1 MGIAADIILIVL
13 AGLIGGLVAHRLKQ
27 PLLVG
32 YILAGVLI
40 GPHTAGPT
48 VGDLHDIELL
58 AEIGVAL
65 LLFAL
70 GLELS
75 LKDLRVVRKIALIG
89 GPIQIVL
96 TTAFGYGLARYF
108 LGWETQH
115 AIWFGAMISLSSTMV
130 VLKTLMAQGVS
141 GTLASRVMI
150 GLLVV
155 QDLAVAPLLIGLPK
169 LNDPQ
174 NLIADLGLATLQ
186 GAGFLAAM
194 ILVGTRVIP
203 AILKEIASWDSRELF
218 LVAVVAL
225 GVGIGYG
232 TYLFGLSF
240 AFGAF
245 VAGMVLSE
253 TEFSDQA
260 LSDIVP
266 LRDVFGLLFFAS
278 AGMLLDP
285 SFLLENWGVVSATVA
300 LVIVGKALIF
310 GALSRSFGYVN
321 MAPWIIALGLAQC
334 GEFAFVLARTG
345 LQSGAISADVYS
357 FTLTVTLATM
367 VVSPLLSR
375 CAVPLA
381 RWQQSHFDQPLQ
393 LSKFNLPDEGLSGH
407 VVITGYGR
415 TGRTA
420 AQVMRNIGLPFVIIE
435 LNNDKAQALRRE
447 KLPVVWGDS
456 SREEILAAAGV
467 GRARLLLITVPAEVV
482 IRLTVQQARRL
493 QPDLHIVARALYQE
507 HLKELRALGIYEAV
521 QPEFEAGLEMVR
533 QVLSHFEFAPIDVHR
548 FSDAVRK
555 DLYQPLRGE
564 DLSDPCRDVLADLR
578 RAGDSLE
585 IDWLTVPD
593 DAAVAGS
600 TIRSLALRTRTG
612 ALVVAAVHQG
622 EVHANP
628 GPEYEIAGGDMLALL
643 GDLSQR
649 AAARKILEENTFV
662 TRAGADPSKTAGFK
676 E

>member
-1 MGIAADIILIVL
+1 MGIAADIILVVL
-13 AGLIGGLVAHRLKQ
+13 AGLFGGLIAHRLKQ

-32 YILAGVLI
+32 YILAGVI
-40 GPHTAGPT
+40 VGPHTAGPT
-48 VGDLHDIELL
+48 VGDIHDIELL

-75 LKDLRVVRKIALIG
+75 LKDLRVVRKISLIG
-89 GPIQIVL
+89 GPIQIAL
-96 TTAFGYGLARYF
+96 TMAFGYGLARNF

-130 VLKTLMAQGVS
+130 VLKTLVANGVT

-150 GLLVV
+150 ALLVV

-169 LNDPQ
+169 LNDPE
-174 NLIADLGLATLQ
+174 NLVADLGLAALQ
-186 GAGFLAAM
+186 GAAFLAAM

-203 AILKEIASWDSRELF
+203 AILKKIASWDSRELF
-218 LVAVVAL
+218 LVSVVAL
-225 GVGIGYG
+225 GVGVGYG

-253 TEFSDQA
+253 SEFSHQA

-278 AGMLLDP
+278 AGMLFDP
-285 SFLLENWGVVSATVA
+285 AYLFDNLGVVSVTVTA
-300 LVIVGKALIF
+300 VIVGKALIF
-310 GALSRSFGYVN
+310 GGLARAFGYGN
-321 MAPWIIALGLAQC
+321 MAPWLIALGLAQV

-345 LQSGAISADVYS
+345 MQTGAISTEVYS
-357 FTLTVTLATM
+357 LTLTVTLATM
-367 VVSPLLSR
+367 VASPALSGLAPVLHR
-375 CAVPLA
+375 RWRHFVP
-381 RWQQSHFDQPLQ
+381 QQTPLTT
-393 LSKFNLPDEGLSGH
+393 FNLPDEELRGH
-407 VVITGYGR
+407 VVVAGYGR

-420 AQVMRNIGLPFVIIE
+420 VQVMRNIGLPFVIIE

-447 KLPVVWGDS
+447 KLPVIWGDS
-456 SREEILAAAGV
+456 SREEILTAAGV
-467 GRARLLLITVPAEVV
+467 SGARLLLITVPAEVV

-493 QPDLHIVARALYQE
+493 QPDLHVVARALYQE
-507 HLKELRALGIYEAV
+507 HLGELRALGVYEAV

-533 QVLSHFEFAPIDVHR
+533 QVLSHFEYAPSDVHR
-548 FSDAVRK
+548 FSDAVRR
-555 DLYQPLRGE
+555 DLYQPLRGQ
-564 DLSDPCRDVLADLR
+564 DLSDPCRDVLTDIR
-578 RAGDSLE
+578 RAGDALE

-593 DAAVAGS
+593 GGRVVGS
-600 TIRSLALRTRTG
+600 TIRSLALRTVTG
-612 ALVVAAVHQG
+612 ALVVAAVRDG
-622 EVHANP
+622 EVRANP
-628 GPEYEIAGGDMLALL
+628 GPEYEIAAGDMLAIL
-643 GDLSQR
+643 GDLNQR
-649 AAARKILEENTFV
+649 AAARSLLDENTGV
-662 TRAGADPSKTAGFK
+662 TRTGLEASKAPGSD

>member
-1 MGIAADIILIVL
+1 MGIAADIILVVL
-13 AGLIGGLVAHRLKQ
+13 AGLVGGLVAHLLKQ

-48 VGDLHDIELL
+48 VGEIHDIELL

-75 LKDLRVVRKIALIG
+75 LKDLRVVRKISLIG
-89 GPIQIVL
+89 GPIQIAL
-96 TTAFGYGLARYF
+96 TMAFGYGVARTF

-130 VLKTLMAQGVS
+130 VLKTLVANGVT

-150 GLLVV
+150 ALLVV

-169 LNDPQ
+169 LNDPE
-174 NLIADLGLATLQ
+174 NLVADLGLAALQ
-186 GAGFLAAM
+186 GAAFLAAM

-203 AILKEIASWDSRELF
+203 TILKRIASWDSRELF
-218 LVAVVAL
+218 LVSVVAL
-225 GVGIGYG
+225 GIGVGYG

-253 TEFSDQA
+253 SEFSHQA

-278 AGMLLDP
+278 AGMLFDP
-285 SFLLENWGVVSATVA
+285 AYLVENLGIVSATVA
-300 LVIVGKALIF
+300 LVIAGKALIF
-310 GALSRSFGYVN
+310 GGLARAFGYGN
-321 MAPWIIALGLAQC
+321 MAPWIIAMGLAQV

-345 LQSGAISADVYS
+345 MQTGAISTDVYS
-357 FTLTVTLATM
+357 LTLTVTLATM
-367 VVSPLLSR
+367 VASPALSRLAPVLYRRWRRLVPQESPLET
-375 CAVPLA
+375 
-381 RWQQSHFDQPLQ
+381 
-393 LSKFNLPDEGLSGH
+393 FNLPNEGLRQH
-407 VVITGYGR
+407 VVVVGYGR
-415 TGRTA
+415 TGRSA
-420 AQVMRNIGLPFVIIE
+420 VQVMRNTGLPFVIIE
-435 LNNDKAQALRRE
+435 LNNEKAQALRRE
-447 KLPVVWGDS
+447 KLPVIWGDS
-456 SREEILAAAGV
+456 SREEILEAAGV
-467 GRARLLLITVPAEVV
+467 GEARLLLITVPAEVT

-493 QPDLHIVARALYQE
+493 QPDLHVVARALYPE
-507 HLKELRALGIYEAV
+507 HLVELRRLGVYEAV

-533 QVLSHFEFAPIDVHR
+533 QVLSHFAYSPSDVHR
-548 FSDAVRK
+548 FSDAVRR
-555 DLYQPLRGE
+555 DLYEPLRGQ
-564 DLSDPCRDVLADLR
+564 DLSDPCRDVLADIR

-585 IDWLTVPD
+585 IDWLTVPS
-593 DAAVAGS
+593 DAAAVGS
-600 TIRSLALRTRTG
+600 TIRRLALRTRSG
-612 ALVVAAVHQG
+612 ALVVAAVRDG
-622 EVHANP
+622 EIHANP
-628 GPEYEIAGGDMLALL
+628 GPEYEIAAGDMLALL
-643 GDLSQR
+643 GDLRQR
-649 AAARKILEENTFV
+649 AEASSLLQNPGV
-662 TRAGADPSKTAGFK
+662 TTSVAEPSKAPGFD

>member
-1 MGIAADIILIVL
+1 MGIAADIILVVL
-13 AGLIGGLVAHRLKQ
+13 AGLVGGLIAHRLKQ

-32 YILAGVLI
+32 YILAGVLV

-48 VGDLHDIELL
+48 VGDIHDIELL

-89 GPIQIVL
+89 GPIQIAL
-96 TTAFGYGLARYF
+96 TMAFGYGLARHF

-174 NLIADLGLATLQ
+174 NLAAELGLAALQ
-186 GAGFLAAM
+186 GAAFLAAM
-194 ILVGTRVIP
+194 ILVGTRLIP
-203 AILKEIASWDSRELF
+203 AILKKIASWDSRELF

-253 TEFSDQA
+253 SEFSHQA
-260 LSDIVP
+260 LSDIIP
-266 LRDVFGLLFFAS
+266 LRDVFGLVFFAS

-285 SFLLENWGVVSATVA
+285 SFLLENLGVVSATVVLIIA
-300 LVIVGKALIF
+300 GKAVIF
-310 GALSRSFGYVN
+310 GGLARAFGYGN
-321 MAPWIIALGLAQC
+321 MAPWIIALGLAQV

-345 LQSGAISADVYS
+345 LQSGSISAEVYS
-357 FTLTVTLATM
+357 LTLTGTLATM

-375 CAVPLA
+375 SALPLA
-381 RWQQSHFDQPLQ
+381 RWWRSYSNQPVQ
-393 LSKFNLPDEGLSGH
+393 LNTFNLPDEKLRGH
-407 VVITGYGR
+407 VVVAGYGR

-420 AQVMRNIGLPFVIIE
+420 VQVMRNIGLPFVIIE
-435 LNNDKAQALRRE
+435 LNNDKAPALRRE
-447 KLPVVWGDS
+447 KLPVIWGDS

-467 GRARLLLITVPAEVV
+467 GGARLLLITVPAEVV

-493 QPDLHIVARALYQE
+493 QPDLHVVARALYQE
-507 HLKELRALGIYEAV
+507 HLGELRALGIYEAV

-533 QVLSHFEFAPIDVHR
+533 QVLSHFEFPASDIHR

-555 DLYQPLRGE
+555 DLYQPLRGQ
-564 DLSDPCRDVLADLR
+564 DLSDPCRDVLADIR
-578 RAGDSLE
+578 QAGHSLE

-600 TIRSLALRTRTG
+600 TIRVLALRTQTG
-612 ALVVAAVHQG
+612 ALVVAAVHDG
-622 EVHANP
+622 EVRANP
-628 GPEYEIAGGDMLALL
+628 GPEYEIAAGDMLALL
-643 GDLSQR
+643 GDLDQR
-649 AAARKILEENTFV
+649 AAARKLLEAI
-662 TRAGADPSKTAGFK
+662 RS
-676 E
+676 